1 MDEIQF
7 SQIIVWVCFSLISIM
22 SIRYYFATNSLR
34 KIPNLEKKPSNQRIL
49 AIIPFRNEESII
61 EKTLLRV
68 ISETSS
74 DKNSHL
80 VLVNSA
86 SEDNTVEVVIKT
98 IRESV
103 LEDDSWTLMN
113 LEKPGKGKALNL
125 AMSIHNKDDIVVN
138 IDADVQIQKGSFDYF
153 RQLMSNEEMG
163 AISAQE
169 SVNQNDPMAKYK
181 TRSNALRIFESSEGN
196 CPALE
201 GSLLAWSP
209 SRINWSSFDENSN
222 ADDAQIALSSIRSGH
237 RSVVTSELLFQS
249 VRDLRK
255 GSFHRSIRRS
265 QGLTQQLLKNADLLW
280 NSRNSSLRSI
290 MLFNILLHCI
300 IPWCVIILLLA
311 PPIILIEHPILAS
324 DYLYITSMA
333 PSIIIILSLFSS
345 SGRTLLRGS
354 LASVFGQFRV
364 LLRMR
369 TNYWEPGEG

>member
-1 MDEIQF
+1 M
-7 SQIIVWVCFSLISIM
+7 VWFCFSLISIM

-34 KIPNLEKKPSNQRIL
+34 KISNLQKKPSNQRIL
-49 AIIPFRNEESII
+49 AILPFRNEESII

-74 DKNSHL
+74 DKNCHL

-86 SEDNTVEVVIKT
+86 SEDNSVEVVVRT

-103 LEDDSWTLMN
+103 LGDDSWTLIN
-113 LEKPGKGKALNL
+113 LKKPGKGKALNS
-125 AMSIHNKDDIVVN
+125 AMSINEKYDIVVN
-138 IDADVQIQKGSFDYF
+138 IDADAQIPTGSFDTF

-169 SVNQNDPMAKYK
+169 SVNPNDPMAKYK
-181 TRSNALRIFESSEGN
+181 TRSNALRIFESSQGE
-196 CPALE
+196 CPVLE

-209 SRINWSSFDENSN
+209 SRIGWSSFDENSN
-222 ADDAQIALSSIRSGH
+222 ADDAQIAFSTIRSGH
-237 RSVVTSELLFQS
+237 RSSVTPELLFQS
-249 VRDLRK
+249 LRDLRK

-265 QGLTQQLLKNADLLW
+265 QGLTQQLFKNTDLLW
-280 NSRNSSLRSI
+280 NSTNSSFRSI
-290 MLFNILLHCI
+290 MMFNILLHCI

-311 PPIILIEHPILAS
+311 PPLILIENPTLAS
-324 DYLYITSMA
+324 DYTYIASMS
-333 PSIIIILSLFSS
+333 PSIIIILSLLSS
-345 SGRTLLRGS
+345 SGRALLRGS

-369 TNYWEPGEG
+369 TNHWEPGEG